1 MTGAALNWKPI
12 LRPLDFQPV
21 YHQGQQMW
29 LLRDPLELTA
39 YQLIVPAALA
49 PMLAFCDGTRTV
61 HEVYHAF
68 CRFVG
73 APVDYD
79 IITSTLATL
88 DEACLLENERSRAA
102 RQSHLEAF
110 RAQLFRAPTLAG
122 LSYPADPD
130 ELAALF
136 AAYSQGDNLNGWGQ
150 WRGRGVISPHID
162 YQRGGLVYAK
172 VWQRAVAAAQEADL
186 VLMFGTD
193 HNGSNGRIT
202 LTRQPYATPYGV
214 IPTDTGLVDKLAAA
228 IGPEEAFAEE
238 IHHRK
243 EHSVELSA
251 VWLHHANREPCP
263 MIPILCGSFHGY
275 VSNGHHPADD
285 GKLNAFVETLRVET
299 AGKKVLAVASVDFA
313 HVGPNFGDEF
323 KMDPGRRAQLRAQDE
338 SLIEAI
344 SQGDDAR
351 FYREIA
357 AVQDANRIC
366 GFSSIYL
373 MLRYLGETNGRMVAY
388 DHCPADP
395 GDTSLVS
402 ICGMLLD

>member
-1 MTGAALNWKPI
+1 LTWKPI

-29 LLRDPLELTA
+29 LLRDPLELTS

-61 HEVYHAF
+61 HEVYHEF

-73 APVDYD
+73 APIDYE
-79 IITSTLATL
+79 IISNTLATL
-88 DEACLLENERSRAA
+88 DEACLLENDRSRAA
-102 RQSHLEAF
+102 QQSHLDAF
-110 RAQLFRAPTLAG
+110 RAQPFRAPALAG
-122 LSYPADPD
+122 LSYPADPA
-130 ELAALF
+130 ELTALLTG
-136 AAYSQGDNLNGWGQ
+136 YRQGDKLNGWGE

-162 YQRGGLVYAK
+162 YQRGGPVYAQ
-172 VWQRAVAAAQEADL
+172 VWQRAVTAAQEADL
-186 VLMFGTD
+186 VLIFGTD
-193 HNGSNGRIT
+193 HNGGSGRIT

-228 IGPEEAFAEE
+228 IGVDEAYAEE

-251 VWLHHANREPCP
+251 VWLHHVNPEPCP
-263 MIPILCGSFHGY
+263 MIPILCGSFYGY
-275 VSNGHHPADD
+275 VNSGRHPADD
-285 GKLNAFVETLRVET
+285 AKLNAFVEMLRAET

-323 KMDPGRRAQLRAQDE
+323 KMDAGRRAQLKAQDE

-344 SQGDDAR
+344 SQGDAAR

-357 AVQDANRIC
+357 AVRDANRIC

-373 MLRYLGETNGRMVAY
+373 MLRYLGETSGRKIAY
-388 DHCPADP
+388 DHCAADP
-395 GDTSLVS
+395 EDNSLVS
-402 ICGMLLD
+402 ICGILLD